1 MSPTVSLNLGML
13 FLLQFCVNSFH
24 ELEVTHLRRFGRSNV
39 TVFWAGGRRRGLK
52 QLVVVM

>member
-24 ELEVTHLRRFGRSNV
+24 ELEVTHLRRLGRSNV
-39 TVFWAGGRRRGLK
+39 TVFWAGGRRHGLK